1 MFGCSRKTHKP
12 ALTRVEEVRVVE
24 RYETLSVYVPLA
36 ETVRVQGQA
45 YVVKYD
51 TLRNVVQL
59 THVQRVPFVAETV
72 RSYIP
77 IVTPVPQ
84 PVETPPPA
92 ARTWWPGW
100 LVLGLIAIAV
110 IVYAVSRR

>member
-1 MFGCSRKTHKP
+1 
-12 ALTRVEEVRVVE
+12 VEEVRVVE

-59 THVQRVPFVAETV
+59 THVQRVPVVAETV
-72 RSYIP
+72 RSYVP
-77 IVTPVPQ
+77 VIVPRHEEVL
-84 PVETPPPA
+84 
-92 ARTWWPGW
+92 ARPTRQWWPGW
-100 LVLGLIAIAV
+100 LTLGLIAIAV